1 MLLFVM
7 AREAAMLGLPGLSP
21 AIPQRAEFLR
31 LCSSAARH
39 QSAVCVLS
47 LLGDD
52 VDDAIH
58 RIGAPY
64 CSSRPADHFNSF
76 NVLQGHILRVPIHA
90 PKSGVYTARPS
101 ISTNNLLANCKFK
114 PPAEIAQ
121 LFELTCATFT
131 PGTFLNLS
139 G

>member
-1 MLLFVM
+1 MPAVFPVLPAKIGVM
-7 AREAAMLGLPGLSP
+7 IVVLVAREDPILRASSDFP

-31 LCSSAARH
+31 LRSSAARH

-64 CSSRPADHFNSF
+64 CSSRPAYPFNSF
-76 NVLQGHILRVPIHA
+76 NVLQPHILHIPTHA
-90 PKSGVYTARPS
+90 PQ
-101 ISTNNLLANCKFK
+101 LAL
-114 PPAEIAQ
+114 P
-121 LFELTCATFT
+121 T
-131 PGTFLNLS
+131 PR
-139 G
+139 

>member
-1 MLLFVM
+1 MPAVFPVLPAKIGAMIVVLV
-7 AREAAMLGLPGLSP
+7 AREDPILRASSDFP

-31 LCSSAARH
+31 LRSSAARH

-101 ISTNNLLANCKFK
+101 ISTNNLLAN
-114 PPAEIAQ
+114 
-121 LFELTCATFT
+121 
-131 PGTFLNLS
+131 
-139 G
+139 